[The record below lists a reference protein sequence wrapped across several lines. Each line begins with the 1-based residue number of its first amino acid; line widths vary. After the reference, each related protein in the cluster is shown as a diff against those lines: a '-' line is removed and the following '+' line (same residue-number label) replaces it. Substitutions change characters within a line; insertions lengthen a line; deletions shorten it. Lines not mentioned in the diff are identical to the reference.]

1 MEMIFLNYRV
11 AYEKNTGRIHFIP
24 TTLVNDCEITL
35 IDNSDFLVCIIFWI
49 RLLKAYYPLGLN
61 IEEEL

>member
-1 MEMIFLNYRV
+1 M
-11 AYEKNTGRIHFIP
+11 P

-35 IDNSDFLVCIIFWI
+35 IDNSDFSVWRIFWI
-49 RLLKAYYPLGLN
+49 RILEAYYPLGLN